1 MDRLLDRLDDAGDQL
16 IGLGFGLVQLLL
28 ILALAILVARW
39 VRRRVRRRFRTA
51 PSPALAVAAENT
63 AVVSVYVVAL
73 TVVLALW
80 GLTWSGL
87 VTALSIGTVA
97 VAFGLQD
104 LLRSVVGGTLVVLE
118 RPFVLGD
125 RIKIRDQEGKVEQ
138 IALRTTVIRADNG
151 DRISLPNALIFTDP
165 VINRSP
171 NRVSRVVNV
180 SGVEGSA
187 DELRARA
194 LAALAELP
202 GLDTPPTVSVRTRQ
216 ARRRVR
222 QALEVLPG
230 VDGGEEAQT
239 EPRAIGLRVVWSGDA
254 RSATRTLVKQRL
266 QDAFPEAHISIG
278 NW

>member
-1 MDRLLDRLDDAGDQL
+1 MDRLLDGLDDAGDQL

-73 TVVLALW
+73 TIVLALW

-97 VAFGLQD
+97 AAFGLQD
-104 LLRSVVGGTLVVLE
+104 LLRSIVGGVLVVLE
-118 RPFVLGD
+118 RPFSLGD
-125 RIKIRDQEGKVEQ
+125 RIKVRDIEGRVEQ

-151 DRISLPNALIFTDP
+151 DRIALPNALVFSDP
-165 VINRSP
+165 VVNRSP
-171 NRVSRVVNV
+171 NRVSRAIGI
-180 SGVEGSA
+180 SGVEGPPA
-187 DELRARA
+187 ELRRRA
-194 LAALAELP
+194 LEALAGLP
-202 GLDTPPTVSVRTRQ
+202 GLDAPPVVSVRTKQ
-216 ARRRVR
+216 TRRRVR
-222 QALEVLPG
+222 RALDALPG
-230 VDGGEEAQT
+230 IEEAKPDA
-239 EPRAIGLRVVWSGDA
+239 EPRGIGLRIVLTGEDTAAVRA
-254 RSATRTLVKQRL
+254 AVKQRL
-266 QDAFPEAHISIG
+266 HAAFPDARITPS

>member
-1 MDRLLDRLDDAGDQL
+1 MTDRLLDQLHNASDQL
-16 IGLGFGLVQLLL
+16 INLGLGLAQLVAV
-28 ILALAILVARW
+28 IVCAMIVARW
-39 VRRRVRRRFRTA
+39 LRRRIRKRLSTA
-51 PSPALAVAAENT
+51 PSPIFAVTVENGAVA
-63 AVVSVYVVAL
+63 SVYVIAF
-73 TVVLALW
+73 TIVLALW

-125 RIKIRDQEGKVEQ
+125 RIKIRDQEGRVEQ
-138 IALRTTVIRADNG
+138 IALRTTIIRADNG
-151 DRISLPNALIFTDP
+151 DRITLPNALIFSDP

-180 SGVEGSA
+180 AGIEGSA
-187 DELRARA
+187 NELRERA
-194 LAALAELP
+194 LAALADLP
-202 GLDTPPTVSVRTRQ
+202 GLDAPPAVSVRTRQ
-216 ARRRVR
+216 TRRRVR

-230 VDGGEEAQT
+230 VNGDEEAA
-239 EPRAIGLRVVWSGDA
+239 EPRAVGLRVVWSGDA

-266 QDAFPEAHISIG
+266 QEAFPEARISIG
-278 NW
+278 SW